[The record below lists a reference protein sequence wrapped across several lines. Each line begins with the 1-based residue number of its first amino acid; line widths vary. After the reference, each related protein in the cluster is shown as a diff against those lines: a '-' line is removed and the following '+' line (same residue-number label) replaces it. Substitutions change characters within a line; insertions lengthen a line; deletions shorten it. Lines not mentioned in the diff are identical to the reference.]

1 MTPTE
6 EYKNNLLSFDLQS
19 FLKRYAGESAMRIK
33 KEFPAIYRILAAQLE
48 LYPRAAEKLPE
59 FTRSYCYLN
68 RKSYEQASSE
78 AVSAYRASLFGG
90 NTVIDL
96 AGGLGID
103 DIAFSKSFNKVISI
117 DPDAELN
124 TLAEIN
130 FSRLKLAN
138 IERITAFAEQLV
150 DSELSAD
157 LVYIDA
163 DRRSAPSGK
172 KAVTLHDSSP
182 DILKMQN
189 RLFEI
194 SKEVLLKLSPL
205 VDITYL
211 IRTLKYVKEIR
222 VISLNSEVKEIMVLM
237 ERGHTSAPQTFAVDI
252 TSAGNIRQFP
262 AEELVPPRVDSN
274 SGGSFLLEPASCIIK
289 AGLVSRYAEFLGAS
303 QPDKKSVLFFT
314 SSAPSDFMGRIFSI
328 RCEMKF
334 TKSALKNYLNSHSI
348 TKANISCRNF
358 PVKPEEL
365 KKAFGLNDGGDDY
378 FFFTVINGD
387 KMLFHCTKTEK

>member
-19 FLKRYAGESAMRIK
+19 FLKRYAGKSAIQIK
-33 KEFPAIYRILAAQLE
+33 KDFPAIYLVLAAQLE
-48 LYPRAAEKLPE
+48 IYPRAAEKLPE

-78 AVSAYRASLFGG
+78 AVAAYRASLFGG

-103 DIAFSKSFNKVISI
+103 DIAFSKSFNKVISV

-130 FSRLKLAN
+130 FSRLKLTN
-138 IERITAFAEQLV
+138 IRRITGFAEQFV

-157 LVYIDA
+157 LVYVDA
-163 DRRSAPSGK
+163 DRRSNSTGK

-182 DILKMQN
+182 DILEMQN

-194 SKEVLLKLSPL
+194 SQKVLLKLSPL
-205 VDITYL
+205 IDITYL

-237 ERGHTSAPQTFAVDI
+237 ERGHISAPQTFAVDI
-252 TSAGNIRQFP
+252 ASAGNIRQFP

-289 AGLVSRYAEFLGAS
+289 SGLVSQYAEFLGAS
-303 QPDKKSVLFFT
+303 QPDKKSVLLFAVN
-314 SSAPSDFMGRIFSI
+314 APSDFMGRILSI

-334 TKSALKNYLNSHSI
+334 SKSELKNYLNSHSI
-348 TKANISCRNF
+348 TKANITCRNF

-387 KMLFHCTKTEK
+387 KKLFHCTKTQQ